1 MWTLMSSLPVTLE
14 PEIGSANR
22 PSKGFFPVKKNHQ
35 QPRQV
40 NALTVAHHKPS
51 VPDHTLHEFV
61 HTLSVTDHALTLAD
75 QYQFCLY
82 NLCRGQV
89 GQLHLS
95 QGQDHGGGEGQYPQ
109 GTGTLLPIP
118 SDINHLIGQNQASWG
133 FSEIKTCI
141 NFHRLWPRVHH
152 DQTQKG
158 LLWAGHVEVRVPEH
172 PTGIASPSRYHSCVN
187 ANYHVMAS
195 LTPNT
200 PMYTSKFMVTRCDC
214 SNCNVTASNTTLT
227 LMWYSSFT
235 FMVYVCN
242 PYYMMAP
249 LMIITLMLNIT
260 FTFTVSG
267 LHPHNVQASS
277 LSFYLGKYLA
287 FILLDQT
294 TNKMWSTYT
303 LFTATANMIV
313 FLPSTGM
320 DRDRLGNKRSEEKE
334 IVLVKLS
341 ITFPNGVHTLVA
353 KHNGNNNNKLF
364 QLMSD
369 CRVQFLD
376 TLWIVFVQTL

>member
-1 MWTLMSSLPVTLE
+1 MGLHNGPPPHVHNPVVYPEASTSPTCAHASAPQSQPTPTSTRPRSSTPVLPHRAQSALAGPGRMWTLMSSLPVTLE

-133 FSEIKTCI
+133 FSEI
-141 NFHRLWPRVHH
+141 
-152 DQTQKG
+152 
-158 LLWAGHVEVRVPEH
+158 
-172 PTGIASPSRYHSCVN
+172 
-187 ANYHVMAS
+187 
-195 LTPNT
+195 
-200 PMYTSKFMVTRCDC
+200 
-214 SNCNVTASNTTLT
+214 
-227 LMWYSSFT
+227 
-235 FMVYVCN
+235 
-242 PYYMMAP
+242 
-249 LMIITLMLNIT
+249 
-260 FTFTVSG
+260 
-267 LHPHNVQASS
+267 
-277 LSFYLGKYLA
+277 
-287 FILLDQT
+287 
-294 TNKMWSTYT
+294 
-303 LFTATANMIV
+303 
-313 FLPSTGM
+313 
-320 DRDRLGNKRSEEKE
+320 
-334 IVLVKLS
+334 
-341 ITFPNGVHTLVA
+341 
-353 KHNGNNNNKLF
+353 
-364 QLMSD
+364 
-369 CRVQFLD
+369 
-376 TLWIVFVQTL
+376 

>member
-1 MWTLMSSLPVTLE
+1 MHRLPNPNQHLLQQDQGHPLQYCPIEHSLLWQGRAECGHLCLHCLVTLE

-133 FSEIKTCI
+133 FSEI
-141 NFHRLWPRVHH
+141 
-152 DQTQKG
+152 
-158 LLWAGHVEVRVPEH
+158 
-172 PTGIASPSRYHSCVN
+172 
-187 ANYHVMAS
+187 
-195 LTPNT
+195 
-200 PMYTSKFMVTRCDC
+200 
-214 SNCNVTASNTTLT
+214 
-227 LMWYSSFT
+227 
-235 FMVYVCN
+235 
-242 PYYMMAP
+242 
-249 LMIITLMLNIT
+249 
-260 FTFTVSG
+260 
-267 LHPHNVQASS
+267 
-277 LSFYLGKYLA
+277 
-287 FILLDQT
+287 
-294 TNKMWSTYT
+294 
-303 LFTATANMIV
+303 
-313 FLPSTGM
+313 
-320 DRDRLGNKRSEEKE
+320 
-334 IVLVKLS
+334 
-341 ITFPNGVHTLVA
+341 
-353 KHNGNNNNKLF
+353 
-364 QLMSD
+364 
-369 CRVQFLD
+369 
-376 TLWIVFVQTL
+376 

>member
-1 MWTLMSSLPVTLE
+1 
-14 PEIGSANR
+14 
-22 PSKGFFPVKKNHQ
+22 
-35 QPRQV
+35 
-40 NALTVAHHKPS
+40 
-51 VPDHTLHEFV
+51 
-61 HTLSVTDHALTLAD
+61 
-75 QYQFCLY
+75 
-82 NLCRGQV
+82 
-89 GQLHLS
+89 
-95 QGQDHGGGEGQYPQ
+95 
-109 GTGTLLPIP
+109 
-118 SDINHLIGQNQASWG
+118 
-133 FSEIKTCI
+133 
-141 NFHRLWPRVHH
+141 
-152 DQTQKG
+152 
-158 LLWAGHVEVRVPEH
+158 
-172 PTGIASPSRYHSCVN
+172 
-187 ANYHVMAS
+187 MAS
-195 LTPNT
+195 LTLNT
-200 PMYTSKFMVTRCDC
+200 PMYTSKFKVTRCDC

-320 DRDRLGNKRSEEKE
+320 DRDRLGNKRSEEME
-334 IVLVKLS
+334 IVLVFVEKGSIASKLYCQS
-341 ITFPNGVHTLVA
+341 WCENV
-353 KHNGNNNNKLF
+353 
-364 QLMSD
+364 
-369 CRVQFLD
+369 
-376 TLWIVFVQTL
+376 